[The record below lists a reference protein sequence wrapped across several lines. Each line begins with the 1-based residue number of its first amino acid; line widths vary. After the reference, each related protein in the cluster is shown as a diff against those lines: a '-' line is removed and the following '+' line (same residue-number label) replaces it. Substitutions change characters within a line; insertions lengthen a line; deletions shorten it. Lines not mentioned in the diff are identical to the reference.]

1 MNEETA
7 PIQSAPYVWE
17 AVHRIYYNTPTAVPI
32 KEMIIA
38 LQGLEGV
45 LRVLPKAV
53 STLTGIEIADAQFLV
68 QSIESGSLT
77 EDFIVKFFFKNKEN
91 FDAFA
96 EKMGSNKVVKGVAIA
111 AIVAGVVGYGIA
123 KVTSP
128 SAAPNIT
135 ATNSV
140 IIQGGAGAL
149 NVAPEAFEAALR
161 AAVTD
166 KKAVAESAL
175 KLMAPARAQP
185 GSSVRI
191 SDLEQPEVG
200 FEFPAKAV
208 AEVPARIELEA
219 NERTE
224 EYKNARLTIRATNL
238 DSKKNGWA
246 GKLALREERL
256 PIELDPSVSEA
267 DIFGRQEIMVDAALV
282 FKEKGRSRELKP
294 ARIYVRRVI
303 GPALPPLPGRQ

>member
-1 MNEETA
+1 MTTTPA
-7 PIQSAPYVWE
+7 QALPTPYVWE
-17 AVHRIYYNTPTAVPI
+17 ATHRIYYDTKQPVPI

-45 LRVLPKAV
+45 LKVLPKAV
-53 STLTGIEIADAQFLV
+53 TALTGIEIADAQFLV
-68 QSIESGSLT
+68 QSIESGSLL
-77 EDFIVKFFFKNKEN
+77 EDFVVKFFFENKEN

-96 EKMGSNKVVKGVAIA
+96 EKMGKNKVVKGAAIA
-111 AIVAGVVGYGIA
+111 AVVAGVIGYGVA

-128 SAAPNIT
+128 GAAPNIT
-135 ATNSV
+135 ATNSI

-149 NVAPEAFEAALR
+149 SITPEAFEAAMR

-185 GSSVRI
+185 GSSVSI
-191 SDLEQPEVG
+191 SEVG
-200 FEFPAKAV
+200 RPGVDFTFPAEAV

-219 NERTE
+219 NERME
-224 EYKNARLTIRATNL
+224 EYKNTRLTIRATNL
-238 DSKKNGWA
+238 DSKKSGWA

-256 PIELDPSVSEA
+256 TIELDPAVSEA
-267 DIFGRQEIMVDAALV
+267 DIFGRQEVMVDAALV

-303 GPALPPLPGRQ
+303 GPVPLKK